1 MKKITFTLVSLLLL
15 FSSCKD
21 KYDHSENIIVHLI
34 GIYAET
40 LNVLSGEQFYLHSG
54 DKYKVNRLTTE
65 AIDATDFIMA
75 IGIGEKLDDE
85 YIKEVESNSI
95 VYPGIYESEGE
106 KLFSYATI
114 SNFLRKETS
123 RSFHISTSLY
133 DDLEEDVSNFYF
145 STRTYIHR
153 MELCITGV
161 QDFVITADKTI
172 FGVQPGENL
181 AYYFTLE
188 SYYPD
193 QVINYQTQQLL
204 LGMSSEEKLTSISQW
219 LSLHPMAFQG
229 LELKFKTIPTELP
242 LDVTFT
248 VALLRDDDVWIKG
261 TTSAKIK

>member
-21 KYDHSENIIVHLI
+21 KYDYSEDVLLDITE
-34 GIYAET
+34 IYAET
-40 LNVLSGEQFYLHSG
+40 LNVLSGEQFYLHPE
-54 DKYKVNRLTTE
+54 DKNKTNRLTTE
-65 AIDATDFIMA
+65 AIDASNFVMDIA
-75 IGIGEKLDDE
+75 IGEKLDDE
-85 YIKEVESNSI
+85 RIEEAEKSSI
-95 VYPGIYESEGE
+95 TYPGIFAYEEE
-106 KLFSYATI
+106 KLFAYPI
-114 SNFLRKETS
+114 MRDLLNKETS

-172 FGVQPGENL
+172 FGVQPGGNL

>member
-21 KYDHSENIIVHLI
+21 KYDHSENVILDITKT
-34 GIYAET
+34 YAEN

-54 DKYKVNRLTTE
+54 DKNKTNRLTTE
-65 AIDATDFIMA
+65 AIDVSNFVMDIA
-75 IGIGEKLDDE
+75 IGEKQDDD
-85 YIKEVESNSI
+85 YIKEAENYSI
-95 VYPGIYESEGE
+95 IYPGICSYEGE
-106 KLFSYATI
+106 KLFARSIMDDLLNKKTNRHYAI
-114 SNFLRKETS
+114 SEA
-123 RSFHISTSLY
+123 LY
-133 DDLEEDVSNFYF
+133 TALEEDVSNFYF
-145 STRTYIHR
+145 STRTYMHPID
-153 MELCITGV
+153 LCITGV
-161 QDFVITADKTI
+161 KDFVITADKTI

-204 LGMSSEEKLTSISQW
+204 LGMSSEKKLTSISQW
-219 LSLHPMAFQG
+219 LSLHPLSFQD

-261 TTSAKIK
+261 TTSTKIK